1 MTESPSPSDIMA
13 TTPAPVV
20 RVGVAAIVR
29 NAKGKMIMGIRKG
42 FGAGKWQFPGG
53 HLEMGESYFACAE
66 RETFEETGLRVHAE
80 RVIAITNDVFDPASK
95 HYVTIFVLC
104 TREDDT
110 QEPMV
115 AEPEKCERWSWESW
129 GDVKKF
135 MGTEAGRQR
144 FFLPIVNL
152 LADHPN
158 IEELM

>member
-1 MTESPSPSDIMA
+1 VPVSAAPKY
-13 TTPAPVV
+13 TPHSIKAVLTCFFP
-20 RVGVAAIVR
+20 
-29 NAKGKMIMGIRKG
+29 
-42 FGAGKWQFPGG
+42 GKWQFPGG

-115 AEPEKCERWSWESW
+115 S
-129 GDVKKF
+129 DVLSTF
-135 MGTEAGRQR
+135 S
-144 FFLPIVNL
+144 FFLL
-152 LADHPN
+152 LF
-158 IEELM
+158 L